1 MKSKTWL
8 LTLGSFLI
16 ILIGG
21 MFFAY
26 PLLKKEKVLK
36 VYQPADINPKL
47 VDTSKQGVKKDHTIA
62 DFSLVNQR
70 GENFTQSVFDDKIY
84 VANFFFA
91 TCPTICPIMSSHF
104 SDLQNTFMDDS
115 KVMFISYSVTPDIDS
130 VAVLAEYGERYGAN
144 PDKWIL
150 ATGDKKEI
158 YNIARKSYFAV
169 LDEGDG
175 GVQDFIH
182 TENMILVDSKS
193 RIRGY
198 YDGTSTADMERL
210 EDEIRILLKEENS
223 AKD

>member
-91 TCPTICPIMSSHF
+91 F
-104 SDLQNTFMDDS
+104 LFTF
-115 KVMFISYSVTPDIDS
+115 
-130 VAVLAEYGERYGAN
+130 
-144 PDKWIL
+144 
-150 ATGDKKEI
+150 
-158 YNIARKSYFAV
+158 
-169 LDEGDG
+169 
-175 GVQDFIH
+175 
-182 TENMILVDSKS
+182 
-193 RIRGY
+193 
-198 YDGTSTADMERL
+198 
-210 EDEIRILLKEENS
+210 LLR
-223 AKD
+223 

>member
-36 VYQPADINPKL
+36 IYQPADINPKL

>member
-223 AKD
+223 AKG

>member
-1 MKSKTWL
+1 
-8 LTLGSFLI
+8 
-16 ILIGG
+16 

-36 VYQPADINPKL
+36 IYQPADINPKL

-130 VAVLAEYGERYGAN
+130 VAVLAEYGERYGTN

>member
-26 PLLKKEKVLK
+26 PILKKEKVLK
-36 VYQPADINPKL
+36 IYQPADINPKL

-130 VAVLAEYGERYGAN
+130 VAVLAEYGERYGTN

>member
-36 VYQPADINPKL
+36 IYQPADINPKL

-223 AKD
+223 AKG

>member
-36 VYQPADINPKL
+36 IYQPADINPKL

-130 VAVLAEYGERYGAN
+130 VAVLAEYGERYGTN

>member
-130 VAVLAEYGERYGAN
+130 VAVLAEYGERYGTN